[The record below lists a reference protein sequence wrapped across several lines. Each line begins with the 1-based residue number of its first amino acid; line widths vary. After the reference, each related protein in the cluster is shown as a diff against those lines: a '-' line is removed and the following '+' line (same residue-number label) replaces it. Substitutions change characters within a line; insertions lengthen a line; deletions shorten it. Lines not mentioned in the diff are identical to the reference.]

1 MFNQLVVVNTVVAKP
16 ELRFGIEQQMIDR
29 FINRLL
35 SIEVEG
41 RKFRTKYHISMTSGA
56 PQAENFMWVILG
68 NKVRYRELVVKRARP
83 LKEAWKYSKGCE
95 FES

>member
-1 MFNQLVVVNTVVAKP
+1 MIAKP
-16 ELRFGIEQQMIDR
+16 EWRFGIEQQMIDR

-41 RKFRTKYHISMTSGA
+41 RKFRTKYHISMTDGA

-68 NKVRYRELVVKRARP
+68 NKVRHRELVVERAR
-83 LKEAWKYSKGCE
+83 LLIKAWKYSEGYA